1 MPDTFLNKVDDH
13 DRKWGGATGNPLT
26 RANHSSLL
34 EQTGIPANNG
44 YTYKQEPLQ
53 RAVWDLIEHNLS

>member
-53 RAVWDLIEHNLS
+53 RAV